1 MKEAS
6 HHGVAMLINPTL
18 QHKSVPPYFPEP
30 PRRRL
35 LIATV
40 TLIVALLGLALP
52 APWLGERSGGATS
65 AAVRPAAHEASP
77 PFQHGHLPMFF
88 GFLEFDWDPDAP
100 GGVPGFDPWP
110 KHDLS
115 AAQRNPRN

>member
-1 MKEAS
+1 MPIDS
-6 HHGVAMLINPTL
+6 LL
-18 QHKSVPPYFPEP
+18 QDKFVPPYSPEP

-35 LIATV
+35 LIATL

-52 APWLGERSGGATS
+52 SSWLDERSGGATS
-65 AAVRPAAHEASP
+65 AAVRPAAHQASP
-77 PFQHGHLPMFF
+77 PNASGSTSFERGHGSRFF

-110 KHDLS
+110 
-115 AAQRNPRN
+115 RP

>member
-1 MKEAS
+1 MPIDS
-6 HHGVAMLINPTL
+6 TL
-18 QHKSVPPYFPEP
+18 QHKSVPPCFPEP

-35 LIATV
+35 LIGTV

-52 APWLGERSGGATS
+52 ASWLGERSGGATS
-65 AAVRPAAHEASP
+65 AAVRLEARQTSP
-77 PFQHGHLPMFF
+77 PNAPPSTSFERGHAPISF

-110 KHDLS
+110 GSH
-115 AAQRNPRN
+115 RHH

>member
-1 MKEAS
+1 MP
-6 HHGVAMLINPTL
+6 IDPTL
-18 QHKSVPPYFPEP
+18 QHKPVPPYFPEP

-65 AAVRPAAHEASP
+65 AAVRPAAHQASP
-77 PFQHGHLPMFF
+77 PIAPPSTSFQYGHLPVFF

-115 AAQRNPRN
+115 AAQRNPRS

>member
-1 MKEAS
+1 MPIDS
-6 HHGVAMLINPTL
+6 TL
-18 QHKSVPPYFPEP
+18 QHKFVPPYSPEP

-35 LIATV
+35 LIATL

-52 APWLGERSGGATS
+52 ASWLGERSSGATS
-65 AAVRPAAHEASP
+65 AAVRPAAHQASSANAP
-77 PFQHGHLPMFF
+77 ASTSFERGHGSRFF

-110 KHDLS
+110 
-115 AAQRNPRN
+115 RP